1 MYLSASSLVR
11 SRCVIE
17 ASLSQVAVAI
27 CSHCGD
33 LLCLFSFK
41 SWWEVRPLSVSGSS
55 PGHRK
60 HQRQSCHGRS
70 ASRSLELS
78 NNLNSFGEAFDI
90 RRVTAAF
97 HSGVT
102 GPAWP
107 DENSDSPWN
116 DAKGPHLTNQTR
128 NKRPTTNQSFSS
140 SFIPFSHSCILSSSP
155 PMLCW
160 NSLAADAD
168 SAKLQAA

>member
-1 MYLSASSLVR
+1 MVTFFAY
-11 SRCVIE
+11 
-17 ASLSQVAVAI
+17 
-27 CSHCGD
+27 
-33 LLCLFSFK
+33 FSFK

-90 RRVTAAF
+90 GRVTAAF
-97 HSGVT
+97 HSGVP

-107 DENSDSPWN
+107 DESSHSPWN
-116 DAKGPHLTNQTR
+116 DAKGRHLTNQTR

-140 SFIPFSHSCILSSSP
+140 SFIPCSTPASR
-155 PMLCW
+155 
-160 NSLAADAD
+160 
-168 SAKLQAA
+168 LQALPCSSGTHSQPMQL